1 MHLNEDPVQLK
12 FLKNKI
18 KNNIG
23 FPGGSEGE
31 ASACNVGDPG
41 SMPGLG
47 RSAGEGKW
55 QPTLVLLPGKSHGW
69 RSLAGYSPSGSQRAG
84 HD

>member
-1 MHLNEDPVQLK
+1 
-12 FLKNKI
+12 
-18 KNNIG
+18 
-23 FPGGSEGE
+23 
-31 ASACNVGDPG
+31 
-41 SMPGLG
+41 MPGLG